1 MSAPWYREFYSSINQ
16 AENVTRSPVS
26 FLFLLAHPFLV
37 KFRLEGLV
45 SVEIIHSEPNRAI
58 NQSTTNHHNL
68 QILGFIILLLLEM
81 LCKCFWA
88 ILTFASSVI
97 SGRMK
102 KIKTFSENQVSHSYN
117 YCYTISL
124 RDEVNSAFSDEE
136 SHQNQWDYSYNLGL
150 EEQLF
155 SFESSRQR
163 VEFYMDLC
171 EKGKMSAS
179 DNRANNTIYDSSAPA
194 RVWLYKMIICS
205 SRQRFH
211 HLPVWMTK
219 LFPTNSAL
227 PVTVNSIWACKLQ
240 ITLGWVTP
248 ACSATHQTPQWP
260 QLGFGKW
267 CERGITGGVF
277 LDQA

>member
-68 QILGFIILLLLEM
+68 QILGFIILLLLER
-81 LCKCFWA
+81 LCKCFWR
-88 ILTFASSVI
+88 ILTSAFSVI

-102 KIKTFSENQVSHSYN
+102 KIKTFSENQVFHSYDC
-117 YCYTISL
+117 YYTISL
-124 RDEVNSAFSDEE
+124 RDEVKSAFSHEE
-136 SHQNQWDYSYNLGL
+136 SHQNQWDYSHNLGL
-150 EEQLF
+150 VEQLF
-155 SFESSRQR
+155 SYESTRKR
-163 VEFYMDLC
+163 VEFYKGVC
-171 EKGKMSAS
+171 EKGRIWFSDYHAS
-179 DNRANNTIYDSSAPA
+179 NTIYDSSAPA
-194 RVWLYKMIICS
+194 RVWLYKMMINCS

-219 LFPTNSAL
+219 LFPTNFAL
-227 PVTVNSIWACKLQ
+227 PVTVNSI
-240 ITLGWVTP
+240 
-248 ACSATHQTPQWP
+248 
-260 QLGFGKW
+260 
-267 CERGITGGVF
+267 
-277 LDQA
+277 